1 MAQKFAG
8 AVSCCTGAMVSKAS
22 QKGSDHVFTG
32 ADRVYVPVNMPTA
45 ELEWI
50 KNNSGTG
57 KKD

>member
-8 AVSCCTGAMVSKAS
+8 AISCCTGAIVSKAS
-22 QKGSDHVFTG
+22 QKGSDLVFKG

-50 KNNSGTG
+50 KTNSGTG
-57 KKD
+57 